1 MRPFARADRVGGQI
15 QKAMSDL
22 LHKKLKDPR
31 LENVTI
37 TGVKLTRDLR
47 LAKIYFALSDPGKKG
62 GDKSQ
67 RDAALGFKSA
77 TGFIKRSLAQQ
88 LGLKYMPDLKFYHD
102 PSFDYGSKIET
113 LLKTLKTDH
122 ASNHK

>member
-47 LAKIYFALSDPGKKG
+47 LAKIYFALSDAVQDG
-62 GDKSQ
+62 GDKAQ
-67 RDAALGFKSA
+67 RDAAQGFKSA
-77 TGFIKRSLAQQ
+77 LGFIKRSLAQQ
-88 LGLKYMPDLKFYHD
+88 LGLKYMPDLRFYYD
-102 PSFDYGSKIET
+102 PSFDYGLKIET
-113 LLKTLKTDH
+113 LLKTLKNDH